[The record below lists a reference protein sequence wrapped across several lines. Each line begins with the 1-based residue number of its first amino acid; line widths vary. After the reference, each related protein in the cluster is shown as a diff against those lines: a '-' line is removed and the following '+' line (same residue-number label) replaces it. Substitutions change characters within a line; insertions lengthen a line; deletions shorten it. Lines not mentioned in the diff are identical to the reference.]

1 MEKASGLRS
10 LPLLAEGRHRPLTGC
25 PLGPP
30 WGAVFG
36 LVLVPGRVP
45 GLKPRSSLRLGSQC
59 FVQAFCRG
67 DTWHLRLWVLPVL
80 SAFNFTFLLSFSFFF
95 FFLFGFKSQSRGPG
109 SVPAPPPILPVPRSL
124 DCTMERKGLKE
135 ESPPLPPEVSKGFNG
150 VA

>member
-95 FFLFGFKSQSRGPG
+95 FSFLALNHSQGDQ
-109 SVPAPPPILPVPRSL
+109 AQCLLLLPSCLFL
-124 DCTMERKGLKE
+124 DL
-135 ESPPLPPEVSKGFNG
+135 
-150 VA
+150 